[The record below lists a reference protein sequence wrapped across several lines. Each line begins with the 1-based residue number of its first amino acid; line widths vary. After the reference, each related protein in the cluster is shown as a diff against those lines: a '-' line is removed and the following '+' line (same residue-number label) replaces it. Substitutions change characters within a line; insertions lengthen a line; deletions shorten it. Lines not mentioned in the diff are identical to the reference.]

1 MRKFLNISVIAAVA
15 ILPMAANAA
24 TGDIVSVSDPATYTG
39 NANVTAST
47 APKYALAVEAATD
60 TTNVATASYVK
71 GAYNAAMKAINKV
84 SETASSAVKS
94 VGAGTANG
102 TISVDGGA
110 DVTVYDDSAL
120 AGRVTANETKIGN
133 TTLTTTAQT
142 LTGAI
147 EEVKGTA
154 GFAGTASELTDNGF
168 QAGDKTSAA
177 KAANAAMAA
186 AAAAQSDVDAVE
198 TTIGNTTL
206 TTTAQTL
213 TGAIE
218 EVKGTAGFAGTASE
232 LTDNGFQAGDKTSAA
247 KAANA
252 AMAAAAAAQSD
263 VDAVEGTIGN
273 TPLTTTAQTL
283 TGAIEEVKT
292 NALTSSSL
300 TDYAKKSGV
309 TQTITNST
317 ITGTVPT
324 VIAWGAETT
333 STAEVTASITGATY
347 AEPANP

>member
-1 MRKFLNISVIAAVA
+1 MRKFLNISVIAALA

-110 DVTVYDDSAL
+110 DVTVYDDTAL
-120 AGRVTANETKIGN
+120 AGRVTTAENKIGN

-154 GFAGTASELTDNGF
+154 GFAGTAAELTDDGF
-168 QAGDKTSAA
+168 QAADKTSAA
-177 KAANAAMAA
+177 TAANAAMAA
-186 AAAAQSDVDAVE
+186 AAAAQA
-198 TTIGNTTL
+198 
-206 TTTAQTL
+206 
-213 TGAIE
+213 
-218 EVKGTAGFAGTASE
+218 
-232 LTDNGFQAGDKTSAA
+232 
-247 KAANA
+247 
-252 AMAAAAAAQSD
+252 D

-273 TPLTTTAQTL
+273 TPLTTTATTL
-283 TGAIEEVKT
+283 TGAIEEVKS

-347 AEPANP
+347 AEPSNP

>member
-84 SETASSAVKS
+84 SETASSAVQS
-94 VGAGTANG
+94 VDAGTANG

-110 DVTVYDDSAL
+110 DVTVYDDTAL

-133 TTLTTTAQT
+133 TPLTTTATT

-147 EEVKGTA
+147 EEVK
-154 GFAGTASELTDNGF
+154 S
-168 QAGDKTSAA
+168 
-177 KAANAAMAA
+177 
-186 AAAAQSDVDAVE
+186 
-198 TTIGNTTL
+198 
-206 TTTAQTL
+206 
-213 TGAIE
+213 
-218 EVKGTAGFAGTASE
+218 
-232 LTDNGFQAGDKTSAA
+232 
-247 KAANA
+247 
-252 AMAAAAAAQSD
+252 
-263 VDAVEGTIGN
+263 
-273 TPLTTTAQTL
+273 
-283 TGAIEEVKT
+283 

-333 STAEVTASITGATY
+333 STAAVTASITGATY
-347 AEPANP
+347 AEPSNP